1 MPTQTAEQY
10 YSLNAGGGQGGK
22 NTNTKKK
29 EMGSYE
35 KALAKDKKLPSYIK
49 ERNNAKKSGDKSA
62 YNAAQNKI
70 NKAYGKGPT
79 NRPVSPKKADTPKKN
94 SVMKDQANETKAE
107 KIVKTGAGPNA
118 KPSEAP
124 KTKKPSSRTND
135 PNGKVGKLTSSD
147 TKKKLDSG
155 TFKEDKEA
163 TSSQRQEVL
172 KERIKAGDKKAGK
185 KAGLK
190 GGLKRKGNRAG
201 KRQNKLVTGGKKS
214 ERIAKKMD
222 KVDVSTEKGFAK
234 ADKLNKKASMVDT
247 KNKRKK
253 SKQKLKDIIL
263 TAPESPSTF
272 KDFDQMDSKNAKKT
286 AGEKDPKKDGQRS
299 KDRKTQLDK
308 YIEKE
313 SSMENS
319 PINYFKQ
326 AIKYNVKEAS
336 NPSLSSS
343 ARKHY
348 AENAQH
354 DMKSMGKMDNTM
366 AYKHGAMKG
375 DQSASRIDYANYKG
389 TDKGYHGKTG
399 ASHGDQSASR
409 ADYMGKSKK
418 GSILSKHMK
427 SN

>member
-1 MPTQTAEQY
+1 MPTQTAKQY

-22 NTNTKKK
+22 NVNTEKSKPKAGTYASAKKK
-29 EMGSYE
+29 
-35 KALAKDKKLPSYIK
+35 DPKLDTYIK
-49 ERNNAKKSGDKSA
+49 QRAAAKKAGDKAAQNS
-62 YNAAQNKI
+62 AQNKI

-79 NRPVSPKKADTPKKN
+79 NRPVKPGTPKNNK
-94 SVMKDQANETKAE
+94 VMSNQAGETKAE
-107 KIVKTGAGPNA
+107 KVVKTGMPENKKAV
-118 KPSEAP
+118 SAP
-124 KTKKPSSRTND
+124 KKAENTRAQQKSTRPDLRKND
-135 PNGKVGKLTSSD
+135 PNKKSGKITSSD
-147 TKKKLDSG
+147 TKKKLDAG
-155 TFKEDKEA
+155 TFKEDKQA
-163 TSSQRQEVL
+163 TSSERQNVL
-172 KERIKAGDKKAGK
+172 KERIEAGDKKAGK

-190 GGLKRKGNRAG
+190 GGLKRQANRAS
-201 KRQNKLVTGGKKS
+201 KKINKEITGGKKS
-214 ERIAKKMD
+214 ERIAKKMS
-222 KVDVSTEKGFAK
+222 KVDLSTEKGVAK

-253 SKQKLKDIIL
+253 SNSEIKDIIL
-263 TAPESPSTF
+263 TASSSPTTF

-286 AGEKDPKKDGQRS
+286 AGESVAKAYD
-299 KDRKTQLDK
+299 
-308 YIEKE
+308 
-313 SSMENS
+313 N
-319 PINYFKQ
+319 PIKYFKQ

-336 NPSLSSS
+336 NPSLSAS

-354 DMKSMGKMDNTM
+354 DMKSMGKMDKTM

-375 DQSASRIDYANYKG
+375 DQSASKIDYANYKG